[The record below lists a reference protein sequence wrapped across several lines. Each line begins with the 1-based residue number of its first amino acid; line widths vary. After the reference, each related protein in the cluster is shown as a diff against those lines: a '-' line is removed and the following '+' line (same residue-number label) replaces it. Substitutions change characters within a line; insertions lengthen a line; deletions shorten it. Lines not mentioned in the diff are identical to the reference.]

1 MDEEVARRVAVELD
15 DEEFARRLAVDDVR
29 KVEAERSRIFNERPH
44 QRSAPQ
50 QRQHPFQQQHM
61 QQQQRQQPSPQQQS
75 QVSPPNRQHQ
85 PAVPQPRGSASRFS
99 SSSTPPL
106 PVTVNGDVP
115 IGDVV
120 GNDDDVLPHFRGGL
134 RYNDEQYL
142 VKLARLESFR
152 QDVKLFVSI
161 SESFFNI

>member
-1 MDEEVARRVAVELD
+1 
-15 DEEFARRLAVDDVR
+15 
-29 KVEAERSRIFNERPH
+29 
-44 QRSAPQ
+44 
-50 QRQHPFQQQHM
+50 
-61 QQQQRQQPSPQQQS
+61 
-75 QVSPPNRQHQ
+75 
-85 PAVPQPRGSASRFS
+85 
-99 SSSTPPL
+99 
-106 PVTVNGDVP
+106 VTVNGDVP

-152 QDVKLFVSI
+152 QDVELFVSI